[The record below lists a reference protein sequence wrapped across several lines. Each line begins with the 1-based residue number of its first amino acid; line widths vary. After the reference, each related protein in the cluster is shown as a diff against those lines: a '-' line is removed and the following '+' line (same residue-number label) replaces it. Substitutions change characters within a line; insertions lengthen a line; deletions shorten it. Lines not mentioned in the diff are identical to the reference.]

1 MANALI
7 ICVDDEK
14 IILTGLESE
23 LESTFGNSYEIE
35 YAESGEEALEII
47 EEAIEDNQDVAMV
60 ISDFIMPNMK
70 GDELLI
76 KIHELLPDTMKIM
89 LTGQADMEGIA
100 NAINKAKL
108 YRYISKPWERSDLIL
123 TLEEA
128 LKSYE
133 NEKALKEHHKIL
145 QETVREKTEELR
157 ELNSQL
163 EERVK
168 EEVSKNIQQEKLL
181 IQQARTSA
189 MGEMMAAIIH
199 QWKQPLAV
207 INAVNNELT
216 FKLRL
221 DMLDNDTVTD
231 VTETISGQVKHMND
245 TMNDFRNFFKPT
257 QKQKFLLQ
265 TCVNNV
271 IALIGDLFKSKGI
284 NIKFDIATE
293 NVASNGYPNEL
304 TQVII
309 NILNNARDIIEEK
322 NPPIKDV
329 DIVVSSHDDMGI
341 ITITD
346 YAGGIPEHII
356 DKVFDPYVTTK
367 SEDKGTGIGLDM
379 SKTIINKAG
388 GIIRAENISKELEGT
403 SYSGARFTIELP
415 IQD

>member
-23 LESTFGNSYEIE
+23 LESSFGSKYDIE

-47 EEAIEDNQDVAMV
+47 EESLEDNIEVAMI

-76 KIHELLPDTMKIM
+76 KVHEILPDTIKIM
-89 LTGQADMEGIA
+89 LTGQADTEGIA

-128 LKSYE
+128 LKRYE
-133 NEKALKEHHKIL
+133 NEKELKEHHRIL
-145 QETVREKTEELR
+145 EETVKEKTEELR
-157 ELNSQL
+157 ALNTDL
-163 EERVK
+163 ENRVK
-168 EEVSKNIQQEKLL
+168 EEVGKNIQQEKLL

-199 QWKQPLAV
+199 QWKQPLSV

-216 FKLRL
+216 FKMRL
-221 DMLDNDTVTD
+221 DMLDNDTIND
-231 VTETISGQVKHMND
+231 VTETISGQVKHMSD

-257 QKQKFLLQ
+257 QKQKFLIQ

-271 IALIGDLFKSKGI
+271 IALIGGLFNSKGI
-284 NIKFDIATE
+284 NINLDVKEDNI
-293 NVASNGYPNEL
+293 ASNGYPNEL

-322 NPPIKDV
+322 KPTIKNV
-329 DIVVSSHDDMGI
+329 DIVVSEHDDMAI
-341 ITITD
+341 VTITD

-388 GIIRAENISKELEGT
+388 GIIRAENVSKDIDGT
-403 SYSGARFTIELP
+403 SYTGAKFTIELP
-415 IQD
+415 LDK